1 MVRVYCLDKACLVTH
16 VRHGL
21 LNEASSSYGYH
32 VKHAGREAKLDVI
45 HKRSII
51 FKL

>member
-1 MVRVYCLDKACLVTH
+1 MDKACLVTH

-21 LNEASSSYGYH
+21 LNEASSSMRGYGYH

-45 HKRSII
+45 HKWSII